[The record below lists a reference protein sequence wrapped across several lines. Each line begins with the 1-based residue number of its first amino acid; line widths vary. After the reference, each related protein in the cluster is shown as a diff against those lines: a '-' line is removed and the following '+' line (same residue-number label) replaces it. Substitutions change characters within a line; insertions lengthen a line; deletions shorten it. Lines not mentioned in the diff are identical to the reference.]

1 MPWETIFA
9 GITLFYLVGGGVIS
23 YWIKAVTSNQK
34 DLSISQGKLADEM
47 RDIALKMS
55 EDYVKKS
62 DINNRLDKIDNILD
76 RIFDKLES
84 KQDKGQ

>member
-1 MPWETIFA
+1 
-9 GITLFYLVGGGVIS
+9 VGGGVIS
-23 YWIKAVTSNQK
+23 YWIKAVTLNQK
-34 DLSISQGKLADEM
+34 DLSNSQIILSNDL
-47 RDIALKMS
+47 RDITLKMS

>member
-1 MPWETIFA
+1 MSWEAIFA
-9 GITLFYLVGGGVIS
+9 GITLCYLVGGGVIS
-23 YWIKAVTSNQK
+23 YWIKAVTLNQK
-34 DLSISQGKLADEM
+34 DLIHSQRILANDL
-47 RDIALKMS
+47 RDITLKMS

>member
-1 MPWETIFA
+1 MSWEAIFA
-9 GITLFYLVGGGVIS
+9 GITLCYLVGGGVIS

-34 DLSISQGKLADEM
+34 DLSISQGRLADDM